1 VKYGAVI
8 VVVGRVVYPTMAG
21 SSARNAVIGFAKM
34 MTLILMTIPIVWFMI
49 MAFVPIAALD
59 TKMVV
64 LFVLTT
70 TAMIVKSNGT
80 IVNAMMM
87 IDWDS
92 LIR

>member
-1 VKYGAVI
+1 MKYGAAI
-8 VVVGRVVYPTMAG
+8 VVVGRVVYPTMAD
-21 SSARNAVIGFAKM
+21 SSARNAVIGFAKKKTR
-34 MTLILMTIPIVWFMI
+34 TLMAIPIVWFTMV
-49 MAFVPIAALD
+49 AFVLIAALD

-64 LFVLTT
+64 AFVLTT

-80 IVNAMMM
+80 IVNAMTM